1 MRKVVTWKRSLVQ
14 NQYRPQRLKIVR
26 RYVQID
32 SNEFANQVVLVTGAG
47 SGIGAA
53 TAKLFAQRGAKV
65 AVTDINLVSAQK
77 TAEEI
82 NNTGGNAIAILHDVS
97 NMTHWENVRDEIHS
111 KLGELN
117 VVHNNAF
124 MKIEKSTNETSI
136 AEWEKQISVNL
147 VSMQMSV
154 LTFLPD
160 LKKNHGA
167 IVNTS
172 SIHANFGFVHHGA
185 YAASKGGMVA
195 FGRQLAV
202 DYGPEIR
209 VNTVLPGPILT
220 PIWDDTTDEYR
231 NLVTSNTPLRRM
243 GKPEEVAEA
252 VCFLA
257 SSRASYISGTTLTV
271 DGGYTA
277 EKA

>member
-1 MRKVVTWKRSLVQ
+1 MTWKRILVQ
-14 NQYRPQRLKIVR
+14 NQYPHQILRIIR

-32 SNEFANQVVLVTGAG
+32 SNEFVGQVALVTGAG

-53 TAKLFAQRGAKV
+53 TAKLFAKRGAKV

-82 NNTGGNAIAILHDVS
+82 NSTGGKAIAILHDVS

-124 MKIEKSTNETSI
+124 MKIEKSTSETSI

-154 LTFLPD
+154 LTFLSD

>member
-1 MRKVVTWKRSLVQ
+1 M
-14 NQYRPQRLKIVR
+14 
-26 RYVQID
+26 QID

-53 TAKLFAQRGAKV
+53 TAKLFAKRGAKV

-77 TAEEI
+77 TAAEI

-97 NMTHWENVRDEIHS
+97 NMTHWENVRDEIHA

-124 MKIEKSTNETSI
+124 MKIEKSTNETTI

-154 LTFLPD
+154 LTFLTD

>member
-1 MRKVVTWKRSLVQ
+1 VTWKRILVQ
-14 NQYRPQRLKIVR
+14 NQYPHQILRIIR

-32 SNEFANQVVLVTGAG
+32 SNEFVGQVALVTGAG

-53 TAKLFAQRGAKV
+53 TAKLFAKRGAKV

-82 NNTGGNAIAILHDVS
+82 NSTGGKAIAILHDVS

-124 MKIEKSTNETSI
+124 MKIEKSTSETSI

-154 LTFLPD
+154 LTFLSD

>member
-124 MKIEKSTNETSI
+124 MKIEKSTDETSI

>member
-1 MRKVVTWKRSLVQ
+1 
-14 NQYRPQRLKIVR
+14 
-26 RYVQID
+26 VQID
-32 SNEFANQVVLVTGAG
+32 SNEFAGQVVLVTGAG

-53 TAKLFAQRGAKV
+53 TAKLFAKRGAKV

-77 TAEEI
+77 TTEEI
-82 NNTGGNAIAILHDVS
+82 NSTGGKAIAILHDVS

-124 MKIEKSTNETSI
+124 MKIEKSTSETSI

-154 LTFLPD
+154 LTFLSD